1 MKAGW
6 NPPETGLWMSMA
18 RSPFPPRWWLAPLLY
33 GTVAL
38 AALGLVLGFSATARE
53 VVARAVSMLVGAL
66 ATPFILETVTAITGL
81 VLVITINQWRLNR
94 EGDGWV
100 YLAKTEP
107 DADSV
112 AAGADP
118 ATARLEAVVL
128 TEAPDAA
135 LDLDGRLAMA
145 EGYLELGLA
154 REALHHLDRLSPAE
168 QAHERARK
176 ARDQAL
182 AMLG

>member
-1 MKAGW
+1 
-6 NPPETGLWMSMA
+6 MA
-18 RSPFPPRWWLAPLLY
+18 RTALPPRWWLTPLLY
-33 GTVAL
+33 GVTAL
-38 AALGLVLGFSATARE
+38 AAGIAVLVFSTTARE
-53 VVARAVSMLVGAL
+53 VVGRAFSMLVGAL
-66 ATPFILETVTAITGL
+66 ATPFILETATAIAGL
-81 VLVITINQWRLNR
+81 VIVITINQWRLNR

-128 TEAPDAA
+128 PEAPDAA
-135 LDLDGRLAMA
+135 VDFEGRMAMA

-154 REALHHLDRLSPAE
+154 REALDHLDRLSAE
-168 QAHERARK
+168 EQTHERAR
-176 ARDQAL
+176 RLRSQAQ
-182 AMLG
+182 AQLG